1 MGHGMGRGDVVGVH
15 FSRRVVYAPNIT
27 LADPRALR
35 KVLRG
40 FVVGGWYDL
49 FQCSAQAPS

>member
-1 MGHGMGRGDVVGVH
+1 MGHGMGRGGVVGVH